1 VPTKLTP
8 QELGSQI
15 IQVVP
20 AKPSRFALHGTG
32 WFCRAPLCGH
42 SRFRGHDGFH
52 DPSAAPA
59 EGKGGVPADRRVG
72 ARPNHR
78 RRRGKSSAGRN
89 RGLDSGSPRV
99 AGYGMSRVAAAAR
112 HYAQPGAFTAPCGGR
127 LATAAPTT
135 TRQSDMQ
142 CCVSFGGLLAFG
154 PPAEPHNIPE
164 PRQEPIEP

>member
-1 VPTKLTP
+1 MMGFKTP
-8 QELGSQI
+8 QPLLLKEKGASLQTVGL
-15 IQVVP
+15 
-20 AKPSRFALHGTG
+20 AL
-32 WFCRAPLCGH
+32 ALVIV
-42 SRFRGHDGFH
+42 
-52 DPSAAPA
+52 
-59 EGKGGVPADRRVG
+59 GGAG
-72 ARPNHR
+72 
-78 RRRGKSSAGRN
+78 GKSSAGRN

-127 LATAAPTT
+127 LATAAPTA

-142 CCVSFGGLLAFG
+142 CCVSFSGLLAFG